1 MFQLQ
6 SQKSNRMTEINGLQ
20 KPGQRI
26 IPSLRSNFA
35 WTFAGNMLYASCQ
48 WGMLSVLAKL
58 GSATIVGQFTLG
70 LAVSAPIF
78 MFTNLQLRA
87 VQASDVNREHGFADY
102 FTLRL
107 IATSLG
113 LVVLAGILFFMDVPA
128 MVKLVILLVSVSKT
142 FECMS
147 DVTAGLLQREEQ
159 LRRVA
164 ISLMI
169 RGSASVIAFSFIF
182 ARFRNLSL
190 AVGSMCM
197 VWLSVMVFYDL
208 RNARAIVGPHESFI
222 RFDRKV
228 LWKLTWLGLPLGWVT
243 TFTSLNANIPRY
255 FLEHQRGLAE
265 QGIYASLAYIVI
277 AINLI
282 AAALSQS
289 ATTRL
294 AHFFAAGDLKQ
305 FVHLLR
311 KLCTLGIIIPVVGV
325 PVALTLGKPLL
336 TLLYRKEYAEHTDL
350 LALIMVTA
358 GFNTVMAF
366 LFCGMNAARRY
377 RALVPAY
384 LAGVLTGVVGSA
396 LLIPHFGLFGAGIA
410 MLLSAIVTVI
420 GILHALRKAIRE
432 RAALPDCGQ
441 MQPEAIQG

>member
-1 MFQLQ
+1 VRL
-6 SQKSNRMTEINGLQ
+6 TEIRPSQN
-20 KPGQRI
+20 PPQRV

-35 WTFAGNMLYASCQ
+35 WTFAGNMIYAGCQ

-58 GSATIVGQFTLG
+58 GSASIVGQFTLG
-70 LAVSAPIF
+70 LAMSAPIF

-87 VQASDVNREHGFADY
+87 VQASDVNIEHGFADY

-107 IATSLG
+107 IATFLG
-113 LVVLAGILFFMDVPA
+113 LAVLAGMVLMTAVPEV
-128 MVKLVILLVSVSKT
+128 VKVVVLLVSITKT
-142 FECMS
+142 FECIS
-147 DVTAGLLQREEQ
+147 DVIAGLLQREEQ

-169 RGSASVIAFSFIF
+169 RGSASVVALSIVF
-182 ARFRNLSL
+182 AWFRNLSL
-190 AVGSMCM
+190 ALAAMCA
-197 VWLSVMVFYDL
+197 VWLSVLVFYDL
-208 RNARAIVGPHESFI
+208 RNARRIVGPDENFF
-222 RFDRKV
+222 RFDWRV
-228 LWKLTWLGLPLGWVT
+228 LWRLTRLGLPLGWVT

-255 FLEHQRGLAE
+255 FLEHERGLAE
-265 QGIYASLAYIVI
+265 QGIYASLAYLVI
-277 AINLI
+277 AVNLI

-294 AHFFAAGDLKQ
+294 AHFFAAGDLKR

-311 KLCTLGIIIPVVGV
+311 KLSVLGIIIPVVGV
-325 PVALTLGKPLL
+325 PLAFMAGKPLL

-377 RALVPAY
+377 GALVPAY
-384 LAGVLTGVVGSA
+384 LAGMLAGVIGSA
-396 LLIPHFGLFGAGIA
+396 LLIPHFGLLGAGIA
-410 MLLSAIVTVI
+410 MLVSAVVTVI
-420 GILHALRKAIRE
+420 GILQALKKAVRE
-432 RAALPDCGQ
+432 RAALLDCGQ
-441 MQPEAIQG
+441 MQAELIQG

>member
-1 MFQLQ
+1 
-6 SQKSNRMTEINGLQ
+6 
-20 KPGQRI
+20 
-26 IPSLRSNFA
+26 
-35 WTFAGNMLYASCQ
+35 
-48 WGMLSVLAKL
+48 
-58 GSATIVGQFTLG
+58 
-70 LAVSAPIF
+70 

-87 VQASDVNREHGFADY
+87 VQASDVNIEHGFADY

-107 IATSLG
+107 IATTLG
-113 LVVLAGILFFMDVPA
+113 LVVLAGILLSMDVPA

-169 RGSASVIAFSFIF
+169 RGSASVITFSVIF
-182 ARFRNLSL
+182 ARFRNLPL
-190 AVGSMCM
+190 AVGSMCV

-222 RFDRKV
+222 RFDRKA
-228 LWKLTWLGLPLGWVT
+228 LWRLTRLGLPLGWIT

-255 FLEHQRGLAE
+255 FLEHYRGLAE
-265 QGIYASLAYIVI
+265 QGIYTSLAYMVI
-277 AINLI
+277 AVNLI
-282 AAALSQS
+282 ASALSQS

-294 AHFFAAGDLKQ
+294 AHFFVAGDLKR

-311 KLCTLGIIIPVVGV
+311 KLTMLGIIIPVVGV
-325 PVALTLGKPLL
+325 PLALTVGKPLL
-336 TLLYRKEYAEHTDL
+336 TLLYRREYGEHTDL
-350 LALIMVTA
+350 LALMMVTA
-358 GFNTVMAF
+358 GFSIVLAF

-384 LAGVLTGVVGSA
+384 LAGMLTGVIGSA
-396 LLIPHFGLFGAGIA
+396 LFVPHLGLLGAGIA
-410 MLLSAIVTVI
+410 MLLSAIVTLI
-420 GILHALRKAIRE
+420 GTLHELRKAIRD
-432 RAALPDCGQ
+432 RAALTNRGQ

>member
-1 MFQLQ
+1 
-6 SQKSNRMTEINGLQ
+6 MTEIHGSHKSLH
-20 KPGQRI
+20 RA

-35 WTFAGNMLYASCQ
+35 WTFAGSMLYAGCQ

-58 GSATIVGQFTLG
+58 GSASIVGQFTLG

-87 VQASDVNREHGFADY
+87 VQASDVNIEHGFADY

-107 IATSLG
+107 IATTLG
-113 LVVLAGILFFMDVPA
+113 LVALAGIVLSMDVPA
-128 MVKLVILLVSVSKT
+128 IVKMVILLVSLSKA

-164 ISLMI
+164 ISFMI
-169 RGSASVIAFSFIF
+169 RGSASVITFSLFF
-182 ARFRNLSL
+182 ARFRNLPL
-190 AVGSMCM
+190 AVGSMCA
-197 VWLSVMVFYDL
+197 VWLSVMVFYDF
-208 RNARAIVGPHESFI
+208 RNARAIVESHESFI
-222 RFDRKV
+222 RFDRRV
-228 LWKLTWLGLPLGWVT
+228 LWKLTRLGLPLGWVT

-255 FLEHQRGLAE
+255 FLEHERGLAE
-265 QGIYASLAYIVI
+265 QGIYASLAYMVI

-305 FVHLLR
+305 FVRLLR
-311 KLCTLGIIIPVVGV
+311 KLSALAIVIPVVGV
-325 PVALTLGKPLL
+325 PLALTLGKPLL
-336 TLLYRKEYAEHTDL
+336 TLLYRPEYADHTDL

-358 GFNTVMAF
+358 GFNTLMAF

-384 LAGVLTGVVGSA
+384 LAGMLAGVIGSA
-396 LLIPHFGLFGAGIA
+396 LLIPHFGLLGAGIA

-420 GILHALRKAIRE
+420 GILQALRKAVRE
-432 RAALPDCGQ
+432 RAALPDCVQ
-441 MQPEAIQG
+441 MQPEAVQG

>member
-1 MFQLQ
+1 
-6 SQKSNRMTEINGLQ
+6 MTEINNSQ
-20 KPGQRI
+20 ESRRRA

-35 WTFAGNMLYASCQ
+35 WTFAGNTLYAGCQ

-58 GSATIVGQFTLG
+58 GSASIVGQFTLG

-87 VQASDVNREHGFADY
+87 VQASDVNIEHGFADY

-107 IATSLG
+107 IATTLG
-113 LVVLAGILFFMDVPA
+113 LVVLAGILLSMDVPA

-169 RGSASVIAFSFIF
+169 RGSASVITFSVIF
-182 ARFRNLSL
+182 ARFRNLPL
-190 AVGSMCM
+190 AVGSMCV

-222 RFDRKV
+222 RFDRKA
-228 LWKLTWLGLPLGWVT
+228 LWRLTRLGLPLGWIT

-255 FLEHQRGLAE
+255 FLEHYRGLAE
-265 QGIYASLAYIVI
+265 QGIYTSLAYMVI
-277 AINLI
+277 AVNLI
-282 AAALSQS
+282 ASALSQS

-294 AHFFAAGDLKQ
+294 AHFFVAESAVPEIKAWYVKTFGAKPGKRGDFEAADIPGVNLTFSPSPTPTEPTKGRALDHIGFEVKDL
-305 FVHLLR
+305 
-311 KLCTLGIIIPVVGV
+311 
-325 PVALTLGKPLL
+325 
-336 TLLYRKEYAEHTDL
+336 E
-350 LALIMVTA
+350 
-358 GFNTVMAF
+358 AF
-366 LFCGMNAARRY
+366 LKKLEANGVKLDRPY
-377 RALVPAY
+377 TKTPTG
-384 LAGVLTGVVGSA
+384 LAISFLTDRWGTYIE
-396 LLIPHFGLFGAGIA
+396 LTEGLNKF
-410 MLLSAIVTVI
+410 
-420 GILHALRKAIRE
+420 
-432 RAALPDCGQ
+432 
-441 MQPEAIQG
+441 

>member
-1 MFQLQ
+1 
-6 SQKSNRMTEINGLQ
+6 MTEINGSRKSRQLA
-20 KPGQRI
+20 

-35 WTFAGNMLYASCQ
+35 WTFAGNMLYAGCQ

-58 GSATIVGQFTLG
+58 GNASIVGAFTLG

-87 VQASDVNREHGFADY
+87 VQASDVNIEHAFADY

-113 LVVLAGILFFMDVPA
+113 LVVLTGILLFMDVPA
-128 MVKLVILLVSVSKT
+128 IVKLVILLVSVSKT

-159 LRRVA
+159 LRLVA

-169 RGSASVIAFSFIF
+169 RGSLSVIAFSLIF
-182 ARFRNLSL
+182 ARFRNLPL
-190 AVGSMCM
+190 AVGSMCV

-208 RNARAIVGPHESFI
+208 RNARALIGPHERFI
-222 RFDRKV
+222 RLDRKV
-228 LWKLTWLGLPLGWVT
+228 LWKLTRLGLPLGWIT

-255 FLEHQRGLAE
+255 FLEHERGLAE
-265 QGIYASLAYIVI
+265 QGIYASLAYMVI

-289 ATTRL
+289 ATTRM

-305 FVHLLR
+305 FVRLLR
-311 KLCTLGIIIPVVGV
+311 KLSTLGIIIPVVGV
-325 PVALTLGKPLL
+325 PLALTVGKPLL
-336 TLLYRKEYAEHTDL
+336 TLLYRKEYAAHTDL

-358 GFNTVMAF
+358 GFNTMMAF

-377 RALVPAY
+377 QALVPAY
-384 LAGVLTGVVGSA
+384 LAGVLTGVIGSA
-396 LLIPHFGLFGAGIA
+396 LLIPHFGLFGAGFA
-410 MLLSAIVTVI
+410 MLLSSIVTVI
-420 GILHALRKAIRE
+420 GILHSLRKAIRE
-432 RAALPDCGQ
+432 RAALIDCGQ
-441 MQPEAIQG
+441 MQPEPVRG